1 MAFGAALI
9 CALLMTACSASSP
22 PSSAASGTLNDDAW
36 AGGSGAANAASGSQ
50 AATIGGSDDDAS
62 RSGGAETSGSGAGSA
77 GAGATA
83 GASNAAR
90 GVADAGD
97 AVAVSVIPDAGDASV
112 VDASAPSSDGSSWPA
127 VTDYSAPGPFVTTRD
142 NNTGPG
148 AVYDIFRPAMLG
160 QGARKNPIVSWANGT
175 MYNVESYKLLLDHWA
190 SYGFVVIAAQT
201 QQTAGGATHKAAIDW
216 LIAQAADSASPF
228 FGVLDT
234 TKIAASGHSQ
244 GGGATIAAGA
254 NAPGPVP
261 LTTTMP
267 LMPYL
272 GFEKDLTIISRQTVA
287 MGNIVAT
294 NDTTA
299 PGVADQIYQGINT
312 ELVQAAFIG
321 VHTDAMNPAMYGP
334 TLAWLRFRLMGDAQ
348 ASQMFYPATTCGLCQ
363 DPAWQYVRYKN
374 TP

>member
-1 MAFGAALI
+1 L
-9 CALLMTACSASSP
+9 
-22 PSSAASGTLNDDAW
+22 DAP
-36 AGGSGAANAASGSQ
+36 G
-50 AATIGGSDDDAS
+50 
-62 RSGGAETSGSGAGSA
+62 
-77 GAGATA
+77 
-83 GASNAAR
+83 
-90 GVADAGD
+90 
-97 AVAVSVIPDAGDASV
+97 
-112 VDASAPSSDGSSWPA
+112 PSSDGTAWPP

-160 QGARKNPIVSWANGT
+160 QGGRKNPIVSWANGT

-190 SYGFVVIAAQT
+190 SYGFVVIAGQT

-216 LIAQAADSASPF
+216 LIAQAADAASPF

-254 NAPGPVP
+254 NAPGAVP
-261 LTTTMP
+261 LTTTLP

-272 GFEKDLTIISRQTVA
+272 GFEKDVTIISHQTVA

-312 ELVQAAFIG
+312 ELAQAAFIG
-321 VHTDAMNPAMYGP
+321 VHTDAMSPAMYGP

-348 ASQMFYPATTCGLCQ
+348 ASKMFYPATTCGLCQ
-363 DPAWQYVRYKN
+363 DPAWKYVRYKN
-374 TP
+374 MP